1 MKSIKAIFVMFLAVI
16 AVIAFPLGMMNF
28 IAAESALRHVT
39 FYDDGQMRE
48 FRVGATTV
56 GDFFH
61 EAGIERNRLD
71 RLNYHPDEMLWDG
84 ITITIERQIEF
95 YVQKDG
101 GALQNRVVRPRAT
114 VFEVLRQIQQ
124 ETEIALIYRGD
135 DVYGSISSG
144 DILKFDTFLSRFE
157 VEYIDLPYEIIN
169 NHTNA
174 VSQGRQHIRYE
185 GVPGRKAITTL
196 ITYIAGEEDSRG
208 VVDEEVLYEPINAVI
223 DIGTGWL
230 GSYTDVT
237 APDFHYF
244 RRVRME
250 ATAYTAY
257 YGCTGKHPCDPWFG
271 ITASG
276 RHVQHGIVA
285 VDRNVIPLGTR
296 LFVETYGFAIAAD
309 VGGAIRG
316 YKIDLFMYTI
326 EEALQFGRRHLYVW
340 ILDEI

>member
-1 MKSIKAIFVMFLAVI
+1 MRSIKAIFVMFLAVA

-28 IAAESALRHVT
+28 IAAESALTHVML
-39 FYDDGQMRE
+39 YDGGQMRE
-48 FRVGATTV
+48 FRVGAATV

-61 EAGIERNRLD
+61 ETGVERNRLD
-71 RLNYHPDEMLWDG
+71 RLNYHPDAMLWDG

-101 GALQNRVVRPRAT
+101 GVLQNRVVRPRAT
-114 VFEVLRQIQQ
+114 VFDVLRQIQQ

-135 DVYGSISSG
+135 DIYGLVSDG
-144 DILKFDTFLSRFE
+144 DILEFDTFLSRFE
-157 VEYIDLPYEIIN
+157 VEYIDLPYETIN
-169 NHTNA
+169 NYTNA
-174 VSQGRQHIRYE
+174 VSIGREHIRYD
-185 GVPGRKAITTL
+185 GVAGRKAITTL
-196 ITYIAGEEDSRG
+196 VTYIAGEEDSRE
-208 VVDEEVLYEPINAVI
+208 VVSEEVIYEPINEII

-230 GSYTDVT
+230 GSLTDVT

-257 YGCTGKHPCDPWFG
+257 FCCTGKHPDDPWFG

-276 RHVQHGIVA
+276 RQVQHGIVA

-296 LFVETYGFAIAAD
+296 LYVEGYGFAIAAD

-316 YKIDLFMYTI
+316 YKIDLYMYTI
-326 EEALQFGRRHLYVW
+326 AEALQFGRRNIYVW